1 MSTIGSVSSSYASS
15 VMSHRPPRPDASK
28 MADKLFSQLDTTSKG
43 YLEKSDLQ
51 SAFSQISSTSSSS
64 SDASVDD
71 VFKQLDSDG
80 DGKVTKDEL
89 SSSLKKLAD
98 QLDSQFDQMRMNSQG
113 SQGNQGAQGMPPP
126 PPPGGQNDA
135 GFTKDELQS
144 QLSDIGSSDST
155 RSELITQI
163 VNNFDKADTDSD
175 GKVSFKEA
183 MAYDQKT
190 SSGSTGS
197 TTGSTSASSASAA
210 SSTDSSS
217 SEQAIMKRIV
227 ELMQAY
233 RDSGTNQSSLL
244 GSLSVSA

>member
-28 MADKLFSQLDTTSKG
+28 MADQLFSQLDTTSKG

-51 SAFSQISSTSSSS
+51 SAFSQVASTSASSSS

-98 QLDSQFDQMRMNSQG
+98 QLDSQFDQMRMGNQG
-113 SQGNQGAQGMPPP
+113 SQGSQGAQGMPPP
-126 PPPGGQNDA
+126 PPPGGQDDA
-135 GFTKDELQS
+135 GFSKDELQS

-155 RSELITQI
+155 RSDLISKI

-175 GKVSFKEA
+175 GKVSFTEA

-190 SSGSTGS
+190 SSSSTSGNDGTGS
-197 TTGSTSASSASAA
+197 TDSA
-210 SSTDSSS
+210 S

-233 RDSGTNQSSLL
+233 RDSDTNQASLL

>member
-51 SAFSQISSTSSSS
+51 SAFSQISSTSGSSS
-64 SDASVDD
+64 SSGASVDD
-71 VFKQLDSDG
+71 VFKQLDSDD
-80 DGKVTKDEL
+80 DGKITKDEL
-89 SSSLKKLAD
+89 SNSLKKLAD
-98 QLDSQFDQMRMNSQG
+98 QLDSQFDQMRMSNQG
-113 SQGNQGAQGMPPP
+113 SQGARGMPPP

-135 GFTKDELQS
+135 GFSKDELQS

-155 RSELITQI
+155 RSDLITEI

-175 GKVSFKEA
+175 GKVSFQEA
-183 MAYDQKT
+183 IAYDQKT
-190 SSGSTGS
+190 SSSS
-197 TTGSTSASSASAA
+197 TGSTSASSASTA
-210 SSTDSSS
+210 S

-233 RDSGTNQSSLL
+233 RNSDANQASLL

>member
-28 MADKLFSQLDTTSKG
+28 MADQLFSQLDTTSKG

-51 SAFSQISSTSSSS
+51 SAFSQISSTSGSSS
-64 SDASVDD
+64 NSGASVDD
-71 VFKQLDSDG
+71 VFKQLDSDD
-80 DGKVTKDEL
+80 DGKITKDEL
-89 SSSLKKLAD
+89 STSLKKLAD
-98 QLDSQFDQMRMNSQG
+98 QLDSQFDQMRMSHQG
-113 SQGNQGAQGMPPP
+113 SQGAQGMPPP
-126 PPPGGQNDA
+126 PPPGGRNDT
-135 GFTKDELQS
+135 GFSKDELQS

-155 RSELITQI
+155 RSDLITEI

-175 GKVSFKEA
+175 GKVSFQEA
-183 MAYDQKT
+183 IAYDQKT
-190 SSGSTGS
+190 SSSS
-197 TTGSTSASSASAA
+197 TGSTSANSASTA
-210 SSTDSSS
+210 S

-233 RDSGTNQSSLL
+233 RDSDANQASLL

>member
-15 VMSHRPPRPDASK
+15 LMSHRPPRPDASK

-51 SAFSQISSTSSSS
+51 SAFSQISSSSASTSTNSSSS
-64 SDASVDD
+64 GASVDD
-71 VFKQLDSDG
+71 VFTQLDSDG

-98 QLDSQFDQMRMNSQG
+98 QLDSQFDQMRMSG
-113 SQGNQGAQGMPPP
+113 QGMPPP
-126 PPPGGQNDA
+126 PPPEGQNDA

-144 QLSDIGSSDST
+144 QLSDIGTSDST
-155 RSELITQI
+155 RSDLISKI

-190 SSGSTGS
+190 SGSSSDGTSSSS
-197 TTGSTSASSASAA
+197 TTGSTD
-210 SSTDSSS
+210 STS

-233 RDSGTNQSSLL
+233 RDSDTKQASLL